1 MFAAGLCPQACTK
14 ENPAC
19 HFMDFICVC
28 FSDSYKF
35 LCKLAV
41 PRVTLLLLRLLVKI
55 PDILLLALLKILGLR
70 AFVLQEWYLQP
81 LLHAHVHVSCKH
93 G

>member
-1 MFAAGLCPQACTK
+1 
-14 ENPAC
+14 
-19 HFMDFICVC
+19 
-28 FSDSYKF
+28 
-35 LCKLAV
+35 
-41 PRVTLLLLRLLVKI
+41 LLVKI

-81 LLHAHVHVSCKH
+81 LLRAHVHVSCKH